1 MYCSYK
7 RIDTQYFSYDR
18 RKQNKDVSVY
28 FYPKDFLIH
37 ETVYRKK
44 RGNGVSSPTLGKWH
58 L

>member
-44 RGNGVSSPTLGKWH
+44 RGNGVSSPTLGK
-58 L
+58 